1 VGTKSGASCH
11 QIRLLILKKEERT
24 VTDQGSAAFSLNR
37 QLAEQ
42 KAKSRSRLPPDVVA
56 AMQDANAELLS
67 LGIPDRCLKEG
78 GEAPDFALQ
87 NARGRTV
94 KLSELLVRGPV
105 VVAFYRGAW

>member
-1 VGTKSGASCH
+1 M
-11 QIRLLILKKEERT
+11 
-24 VTDQGSAAFSLNR
+24 TDQGSAAFSLNR